1 MIFYQTMP
9 PLSDDEYREL
19 KASIE
24 KNGIQVPVIIDEDGN
39 VIDGHHRVMIANEL
53 GVKYPKHMLLDL
65 TEEQKLDLSVS
76 LNVDRRQLTREQ
88 KRQVIAAQLQR
99 HPERSNREHARQL
112 GMDHKTINSVRE
124 RLEAAGEIPHL
135 THTVGADGKQYP
147 ATRPAPEPQFV
158 NVETG
163 EILDVDDN
171 TAAFIEAD
179 LTEDEFEQGLAAA
192 RHSGDLSAESVIN
205 NAPRKVTG
213 LDGKTYSVPQQP
225 VQQEPRTMRKP
236 LPDQITN
243 NIFDLSRKAER
254 LDALTEDDRFPKNKE
269 KVAARNRN
277 DLLRTIDTLQ
287 RVLAKL
293 DGPVE

>member
-1 MIFYQTMP
+1 MTTDIST
-9 PLSDDEYREL
+9 D
-19 KASIE
+19 
-24 KNGIQVPVIIDEDGN
+24 
-39 VIDGHHRVMIANEL
+39 
-53 GVKYPKHMLLDL
+53 LLDESSARQL
-65 TEEQKLDLSVS
+65 TERIRATLDTTARGLDRLAAYVS
-76 LNVDRRQLTREQ
+76 EAYSRRADLALGYRSWAEYASAEFGEETKDLAAPIRRQLVGYLSADGMSTRA
-88 KRQVIAAQLQR
+88 IAPVAGV
-99 HPERSNREHARQL
+99 SN
-112 GMDHKTINSVRE
+112 KTVSLDR
-124 RLEAAGEIPHL
+124 AAGV
-135 THTVGADGKQYP
+135 TSGNTSP
-147 ATRPAPEPQFV
+147 APSTRPAPVTTEFV
-158 NVETG
+158 DTATG
-163 EILDVDDN
+163 EIFDVDDN

-179 LTEDEFEQGLAAA
+179 LTEDEFEHGLAAA
-192 RHSGDLSAESVIN
+192 RQSGDLSAESVIN